1 MLCSRKHFLKKY
13 FFKITLKID
22 INSQHNLTMFV
33 GVCIST
39 LEYTKTGLLLQIT
52 DEQFLQLY
60 RLESWACSFV
70 VKKKNG
76 THFQKYFAC
85 LYIMLYIMPRN
96 VSWSQF
102 FLTITQYDSY
112 GVASLLHIIIQ
123 NNQVSSKNVSQQQ

>member
-33 GVCIST
+33 VVCIST
-39 LEYTKTGLLLQIT
+39 LEYKKTGLLLQIT
-52 DEQFLQLY
+52 DEQVLQLY

-76 THFQKYFAC
+76 THFQKQFAC
-85 LYIMLYIMPRN
+85 LYIMPRN
-96 VSWSQF
+96 VSWRQVF
-102 FLTITQYDSY
+102 FLTITHYDSY
-112 GVASLLHIIIQ
+112 RVASLLRIIIQ
-123 NNQVSSKNVSQQQ
+123 NNQVSRKNVSQQQ

>member
-39 LEYTKTGLLLQIT
+39 LEYKKTGLLLQIT

-70 VKKKNG
+70 VKKKWY
-76 THFQKYFAC
+76 TFPEIF
-85 LYIMLYIMPRN
+85 LMLIHN
-96 VSWSQF
+96 ASQCFMELVFF

-123 NNQVSSKNVSQQQ
+123 NNQVSRKNVSQQQ

>member
-1 MLCSRKHFLKKY
+1 MLYSRKHFLKKY

-22 INSQHNLTMFV
+22 INSQQNLAMFV

-39 LEYTKTGLLLQIT
+39 LEYKKTGLLLQIT

-70 VKKKNG
+70 VKTNG
-76 THFQKYFAC
+76 THFQKYFSC
-85 LYIMLYIMPRN
+85 LYKMPRS
-96 VSWSQF
+96 VSWSQFF

-123 NNQVSSKNVSQQQ
+123 NNQPHVRMYHNNSK